1 MLTSQK
7 KITGPQHMF
16 LFVGEGV
23 FFAGNAMINS
33 GLRTLL
39 ELMIHQPK
47 FSGNCWSWFPQKTYP
62 TFTRTKFNIAPKKM
76 MVGRLLSFWKDNFF
90 RDYVE
95 LQVGKGK
102 GNRHIWSVS
111 YRTPTQWMNY

>member
-1 MLTSQK
+1 
-7 KITGPQHMF
+7 MF

-33 GLRTLL
+33 GVHTLIRTNNSPTQNLRQFL
-39 ELMIHQPK
+39 ELV
-47 FSGNCWSWFPQKTYP
+47 STKTYP
-62 TFTRTKFNIAPKKM
+62 TLTRTKFNIAPQKM